1 MMIARI
7 KQGLLYIL
15 GRYKEEWNREVESIL
30 SLEELKVFN
39 EMSEYDRIH
48 SYRLLKLVEKDNLL
62 KDEKI
67 FKKLALL
74 HDCGKYHA
82 SLYRRVKK
90 VLIGEKTLDRH
101 NEDSYRKLKDINLE
115 LAELAREHHYYSDD
129 IYMQRFQELD
139 DR

>member
-1 MMIARI
+1 MLARI
-7 KQGLLYIL
+7 KQGFTFLF
-15 GRYKEEWNREVESIL
+15 GKYKLEWNIEVKGIL
-30 SLEELKVFN
+30 TDKEFEIFN
-39 EMSEYDRIH
+39 QMSEYDKIH
-48 SYRLLKLVEKDNLL
+48 SYKLLKLVSEDNLL
-62 KDEKI
+62 KNEKI

-82 SLYRRVKK
+82 SLYRRMKK

-101 NEDSYRKLKDINLE
+101 NEDSYRKLENINLE

-139 DR
+139 DK